1 MLNTEESQSTF
12 SLDALLGV
20 RPEDEEPPD
29 EEARSGAEAG
39 SSSAELLSML
49 GLASEEPPVAE
60 RPVERAQEPASLVG
74 GVDLRALLGLGDDEG
89 RADEPESRPAPAAS
103 VAPLALDAL
112 TGQGV
117 EALPAESEPAADRAV
132 ECTEAES
139 KKVVAPVRS
148 RFADAPAFR
157 EPAPAATVPAPAA
170 AASKAAPAAEPKAA
184 SVSASPAPKP
194 APAPAPAPASKAATS
209 PAPAPAPAPKAVTSP
224 APAPAPAPK
233 AAPASPMTVT
243 PAVQYLAGDLRPL
256 ALPERVQASGKRAAS
271 EARVAASHPAKPSK
285 SEVPTPVA
293 SSAAR
298 PEPAKPLVA
307 KPVPATTAAPGRPAP
322 AKPVAAS
329 KPPTAA
335 KPIRPSADAAAR
347 PASAERKIQP
357 AKRGNGVWYLLSAIL
372 FAIALACTCYAVYAS
387 AQSAA
392 EKPAALLS
400 AGAEDAAGEQRFR
413 YAVEGPDGTTRAVEE
428 TARFDVDGLV
438 AESVISLAGD
448 TDAEAAQM
456 LDDAR
461 SQFGDAFVS
470 GAVKDGAAVFTV
482 RHGEEGLDR
491 EAYAA
496 LLRSS
501 TIDCETVE

>member
-1 MLNTEESQSTF
+1 M
-12 SLDALLGV
+12 A
-20 RPEDEEPPD
+20 
-29 EEARSGAEAG
+29 
-39 SSSAELLSML
+39 
-49 GLASEEPPVAE
+49 
-60 RPVERAQEPASLVG
+60 
-74 GVDLRALLGLGDDEG
+74 
-89 RADEPESRPAPAAS
+89 
-103 VAPLALDAL
+103 
-112 TGQGV
+112 
-117 EALPAESEPAADRAV
+117 
-132 ECTEAES
+132 
-139 KKVVAPVRS
+139 
-148 RFADAPAFR
+148 
-157 EPAPAATVPAPAA
+157 
-170 AASKAAPAAEPKAA
+170 
-184 SVSASPAPKP
+184 
-194 APAPAPAPASKAATS
+194 
-209 PAPAPAPAPKAVTSP
+209 
-224 APAPAPAPK
+224 
-233 AAPASPMTVT
+233 VT

-271 EARVAASHPAKPSK
+271 EARVAAPHPAKPSK
-285 SEVPTPVA
+285 PEAPTPIA

-298 PEPAKPLVA
+298 PEPVKPPVA

-347 PASAERKIQP
+347 PASTERKVQP
-357 AKRGNGVWYLLSAIL
+357 AKRGNGVWYLLSAVL
-372 FAIALACTCYAVYAS
+372 FAIALVCTCYAVYAS

-392 EKPAALLS
+392 ENPAALLS
-400 AGAEDAAGEQRFR
+400 TGAEDAAGEQRFR

>member
-20 RPEDEEPPD
+20 QSEDEELPD

-60 RPVERAQEPASLVG
+60 RPVEHAQEPASLVG
-74 GVDLRALLGLGDDEG
+74 GVDLRALLGLGDDGGGAFE
-89 RADEPESRPAPAAS
+89 AESRPAPAAS

-132 ECTEAES
+132 ERTEAES

-194 APAPAPAPASKAATS
+194 APAPVSAPAS
-209 PAPAPAPAPKAVTSP
+209 KAVTSP
-224 APAPAPAPK
+224 APAPAPVPK
-233 AAPASPMTVT
+233 PAPASPMTVT

-285 SEVPTPVA
+285 PEVPTPVA
-293 SSAAR
+293 SPAAR
-298 PEPAKPLVA
+298 PEPVKPPVA

-322 AKPVAAS
+322 APVAAS

-335 KPIRPSADAAAR
+335 KPIRPSVDAAAR
-347 PASAERKIQP
+347 PASTERKVQP
-357 AKRGNGVWYLLSAIL
+357 AKRGNGVWYLLSAAL

>member
-20 RPEDEEPPD
+20 QSEDEGLPD
-29 EEARSGAEAG
+29 EEARSGANAG

-60 RPVERAQEPASLVG
+60 RPVEHAQEPASLVG

-89 RADEPESRPAPAAS
+89 GASEAESRPAPAAS

-132 ECTEAES
+132 ERTEAES

-209 PAPAPAPAPKAVTSP
+209 PASAPAPAPKP
-224 APAPAPAPK
+224 
-233 AAPASPMTVT
+233 APASPMTVT

-256 ALPERVQASGKRAAS
+256 ALPERVQASGKRAVS
-271 EARVAASHPAKPSK
+271 EACVAASHPAKPSK
-285 SEVPTPVA
+285 SEVPAPVA
-293 SSAAR
+293 SPAAR
-298 PEPAKPLVA
+298 LEPAKPPVA
-307 KPVPATTAAPGRPAP
+307 KPAPAKPSAPGRPAP
-322 AKPVAAS
+322 TKPVAAS

-347 PASAERKIQP
+347 PASAERKVQP
-357 AKRGNGVWYLLSAIL
+357 AKRGNGVWYLLSAVL

-461 SQFGDAFVS
+461 CQFGDAFVS